1 MFKRIMVPRD
11 LALGERTDEIGTDRV
26 TPLSGSRRR
35 TGLSLDDRIATLV
48 EVSGMLH
55 SHA

>member
-26 TPLSGSRRR
+26 THLSGSRRR